1 MPETLY
7 YQQFFRRDTLL
18 SRDTLLFRD
27 GPANATST
35 VGHRPLLMP
44 ESLHRNDIVTGSTLI
59 CLAMVMMIFRATKRS
74 LPQRFKDFMYPTRSK
89 NSDDADSS
97 YNSSITNLCLALLTA
112 LLTALLFF
120 CYAQTRYNIDIISVT
135 PIELLGIY
143 VAVTLTIIT
152 TKALMY
158 AFVHSVFFS
167 RQQRAA
173 WLKDFS
179 LIFLVQTAMLLPLTL
194 IAVYFNFSAK
204 NTAIALAI
212 VLLFVKIPLLLKAYS
227 TFFVKSYG
235 YLHLIV
241 YFCALEAAPI
251 VAMWA
256 VLTQI
261 TDILQQY

>member
-1 MPETLY
+1 
-7 YQQFFRRDTLL
+7 
-18 SRDTLLFRD
+18 
-27 GPANATST
+27 
-35 VGHRPLLMP
+35 
-44 ESLHRNDIVTGSTLI
+44 
-59 CLAMVMMIFRATKRS
+59 MIIIRASKKS
-74 LPQRFKDFMYPTRSK
+74 LPQRIKDFFYPTRTK
-89 NSDDADSS
+89 TNDDADNA
-97 YNSSITNLCLALLTA
+97 NSNTIINLCLTLLTA

-120 CYAQTRYNIDIISVT
+120 CYVQARYNIDIFSVT

-143 VAVTLTIIT
+143 VATTLGIIAT
-152 TKALMY
+152 TALLY
-158 AFVHSVFFS
+158 AFVHSVFFTK
-167 RQQRAA
+167 QQRAA

-179 LIFLVQTAMLLPLTL
+179 LVFLMQTAVLLPLTL
-194 IAVYFNFSAK
+194 IDVYFNFSAE

-235 YLHLIV
+235 YFHLIV